1 MDGKRIIYSI
11 LLFLACCLLTQAQN
25 KRALLVGISQYGN
38 NTGWKNIHGANDVDL
53 MKSVLNGF
61 SIRELKN
68 ANATYEN
75 IIKELNYLTK
85 KTKEGDI
92 VYIHFS
98 GHGQP
103 FEDINGDEHDGWD
116 ESFVPFNAHLYY
128 EETVYSGNKHLTDD
142 ILNTYLI
149 KIRKKIGEHGILYV
163 TIDACHAG
171 NSYRDSEE
179 DIYRGTGKGFSKN
192 NKIYKVPKTQKRYYN
207 IDDIRGYSPIVM
219 LEACQSHQRNTEIY
233 IKNTYYGPL
242 TYAIFKTLQT
252 KSIDKQ
258 AKWTKDLDSTM
269 QDLLP
274 SWNRQKM
281 VVECSIK

>member
-1 MDGKRIIYSI
+1 MTGKRIIYCILI
-11 LLFLACCLLTQAQN
+11 LLSCCLLTHAQN
-25 KRALLVGISQYGN
+25 KRALLIGISQYGN

-68 ANATYEN
+68 ANATYDN

-116 ESFVPFNAHLYY
+116 ESFVPFDAHLYY
-128 EETVYSGNKHLTDD
+128 EENVYSGNKHLTDD

-192 NKIYKVPKTQKRYYN
+192 NKIYKVPKTQKRYFN

>member
-103 FEDINGDEHDGWD
+103 FEDINRDEHDGWD
-116 ESFVPFNAHLYY
+116 ESFVPFDAHLYY
-128 EETVYSGNKHLTDD
+128 EENVYSGNKHLTDD

>member
-1 MDGKRIIYSI
+1 MIFIINDTYGWKRIIYSI
-11 LLFLACCLLTQAQN
+11 LLFLACCILTHAQN
-25 KRALLVGISQYGN
+25 ERALLVGISKYSDS
-38 NTGWKNIHGANDVDL
+38 TGWRNIHGANDVDL
-53 MKSVLNGF
+53 MKSVLKGF
-61 SIRELKN
+61 SIREVKN
-68 ANATYEN
+68 ANATYDN
-75 IIKELNYLTK
+75 IIKELNYLSK

-103 FEDINGDEHDGWD
+103 FEDINGDEQDGWD
-116 ESFVPFNAHLYY
+116 ESFVPFDAHLYY
-128 EETVYSGNKHLTDD
+128 EENVYSGNKHLTDD

-233 IKNTYYGPL
+233 IKNTYL
-242 TYAIFKTLQT
+242 FH
-252 KSIDKQ
+252 
-258 AKWTKDLDSTM
+258 
-269 QDLLP
+269 
-274 SWNRQKM
+274 
-281 VVECSIK
+281 CSNVLVIIVSLFFML